1 MIDHDRLFKELLS
14 TFFVEFI
21 ELFMPDVMAYLEPD
35 SMTFLDKEV
44 FTDVTAG
51 ERYEADL
58 LVQAQFRGE
67 LSCFLI
73 HVENQA
79 KAQANFGKRMFRYFA
94 RLSEKYDL
102 PIYPVVVF
110 SYDQPKVAAASQFLV
125 EFPEFRVLE
134 FNYRVIQLNRLNWRD
149 YLGQANPVAS
159 ALMAKMQIAPEDRPR
174 VKAECLRLLVTL
186 RLDSARMQLISG
198 FVDTYLTLTESEEQ
212 AFQEELG
219 RIEPEAEE
227 RVMQIVTSW
236 MQTGIEQGRREGIQE
251 GIRLGKVS
259 LVMRLLHRCLG
270 ELDAELEA
278 RIRNLLAS
286 QLDVLSEALLDFA
299 SVEDLIH
306 WLDSQEKR
314 GLISIILRQLHRK
327 VGELEEEV
335 KAQVRELEVAQLEE
349 LSEALLDFE
358 HMGDLT
364 DWLRNLEGGEQG

>member
-1 MIDHDRLFKELLS
+1 MIDHDRLFKELFS

-21 ELFMPDVMAYLEPD
+21 ELFLPDVMAYLEPD
-35 SMTFLDKEV
+35 SVTFLDKEV

-58 LVQAQFRGE
+58 LVQAQFRRE
-67 LSCFLI
+67 PSCFLI

-110 SYDQPKVAAASQFLV
+110 SYDQPKIAAASQFRV
-125 EFPEFRVLE
+125 EFPDFRVLE
-134 FNYRVIQLNRLNWRD
+134 FNFAVIQLNCLNWRD

-159 ALMAKMQIAPEDRPR
+159 ALMAKMQISPQDRPK

-186 RLDSARMQLISG
+186 RLDPARMQLISG

-212 AFQEELG
+212 AFGEELG
-219 RIEPEAEE
+219 RIEPEEKE
-227 RVMQIVTSW
+227 QVMQIVTSW
-236 MQTGIEQGRREGIQE
+236 MRTGIEQGRREGE
-251 GIRLGKVS
+251 VS
-259 LVMRLLHRCLG
+259 IVMRQLKRKVG
-270 ELDAELEA
+270 ELNPEVEAKVRELPDSQLEA
-278 RIRNLLAS
+278 
-286 QLDVLSEALLDFA
+286 LSEALLDFT
-299 SVEDLIH
+299 SINDLIYWFDRH
-306 WLDSQEKR
+306 EKR
-314 GLISIILRQLHRK
+314 GLIAIILRQLKHQ
-327 VGELEEEV
+327 VGELDPEV

-358 HMGDLT
+358 DAENLT
-364 DWLRNLEGGEQG
+364 DWLRNLQL

>member
-21 ELFMPDVMAYLEPD
+21 ELFLPDVIAYLEPD
-35 SMTFLDKEV
+35 SVTFLDKEV

-94 RLSEKYDL
+94 RLSQKYDL

-110 SYDQPKVAAASQFLV
+110 SYDQPKLAAASQFRV
-125 EFPEFRVLE
+125 EFPDFRVLE

-159 ALMAKMQIAPEDRPR
+159 ALMAKMQIAPEDRPK
-174 VKAECLRLLVTL
+174 VKAQCLRLLVTL
-186 RLDSARMQLISG
+186 RLDQARMQLISG
-198 FVDTYLTLTESEEQ
+198 FVDTYLDLTESEEQ
-212 AFQEELG
+212 AFQDELG
-219 RIEPEAEE
+219 RIEPEEKE
-227 RVMQIVTSW
+227 QVMEIVTSW
-236 MQTGIEQGRREGIQE
+236 MRTGIEQGRREGE
-251 GIRLGKVS
+251 VS
-259 LVMRLLHRCLG
+259 IVMRQLKRKVG
-270 ELDAELEA
+270 ELDSVVEA
-278 RIRNLLAS
+278 KVRDLPDS
-286 QLDVLSEALLDFA
+286 QLKALSEALLDFTN
-299 SVEDLIH
+299 VNDLVY
-306 WLDSQEKR
+306 WLDSHDKR
-314 GLISIILRQLHRK
+314 GLISIIWRQLKRK
-327 VGELEEEV
+327 FGQLNPEV
-335 KAQVRELEVAQLEE
+335 EAQVRGLEIAALEE

-358 HMGDLT
+358 DVEDLT
-364 DWLRNLEGGEQG
+364 VWLRNLEEGEQG